1 MEQAMNLHGMYG
13 KLRLFF
19 YRYMY
24 RGFGKRHRD
33 ITASEALSADVIR
46 LMGSPTVS
54 EFASFVGISQP
65 NATYK
70 IKNLV
75 KKGYLKKLRS
85 SSDKRVC
92 RLAASEKFEKLHR
105 ESEKPLLQMEESLR
119 EQFTPEEIETASRVL
134 DAAYR
139 IMEQGS
145 AT

>member
-1 MEQAMNLHGMYG
+1 MEQMVNLYGMYG

-24 RGFGKRHRD
+24 RGFGKRRRD

-75 KKGYLKKLRS
+75 KKGYLKKFRS

-105 ESEKPLLQMEESLR
+105 ESETPLR
-119 EQFTPEEIETASRVL
+119 EVEAELKKRFTPEEIDTASRVL

-139 IMEQGS
+139 IMEQRS
-145 AT
+145 NA